1 MVNVVLPSSIFAR
14 PEMPAQISSPSLT
27 PSLIRAA
34 RGLLNLSQSDLADIV
49 LVSTRTILSIEN
61 DKSEEGEVGDSRKI
75 GPDERKRVDARRR
88 AVLGKIRR
96 TLEADFGIELIFAN
110 TETGEGVRLR
120 HAVSRAEL
128 AELKERLVEPGRTA
142 RLKRLE
148 KKDASN
154 T

>member
-1 MVNVVLPSSIFAR
+1 L
-14 PEMPAQISSPSLT
+14 
-27 PSLIRAA
+27 
-34 RGLLNLSQSDLADIV
+34 DLADIV

-61 DKSEEGEVGDSRKI
+61 DKSEEAEVGDSRKI
-75 GPDERKRVDARRR
+75 GPDELKRVDARRR

-96 TLEADFGIELIFAN
+96 TLEVDFGIELIFAN
-110 TETGEGVRLR
+110 TETGEGVRLGR
-120 HAVSRAEL
+120 AISRAEL
-128 AELKERLVEPGRTA
+128 AKLKEKLVEPGRTA